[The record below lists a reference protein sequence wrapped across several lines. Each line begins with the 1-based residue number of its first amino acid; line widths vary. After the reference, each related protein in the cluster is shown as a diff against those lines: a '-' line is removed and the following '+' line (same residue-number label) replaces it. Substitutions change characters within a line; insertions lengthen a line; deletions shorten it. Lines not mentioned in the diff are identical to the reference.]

1 MKRII
6 HERFN
11 AANKAA
17 VAKFEK
23 QLYEDTKMLGVLVQ
37 NQFEEEFYDLKEKF
51 NKELNDKNFK
61 SFEELTKQFVEHL
74 YEEQLKSGATTVN
87 PILQDRLLE
96 QS

>member
-11 AANKAA
+11 TANKAA
-17 VAKFEK
+17 VDRFEK
-23 QLYEDTKMLGVLVQ
+23 QLYEDTKMLGVLIQ

-61 SFEELTKQFVEHL
+61 SFEDLTKQFVEHL